1 VRDAILGFDTSTSE
15 LSVAITSGPAVL
27 AEHEAGPDERG
38 RPRHATALLAAVE
51 AALAEAGGWERI
63 GRLAVGV
70 GPGTFTG
77 LRIGVATA
85 RALAQARGLGL
96 AGVSSLAALA
106 AGAEDAEPDRPRL
119 AVIDAKRGEAF
130 AALYDATGGEIW
142 PAWVGSPAEL
152 AERVGD
158 LPAPPLAVG
167 DGSVR
172 FRNELESAG
181 ATVPEDGDPAHRLRA
196 RHLCRLAAEAP
207 DARDIE
213 PDYLR
218 RPDAELW
225 RERDHRPP
233 NG

>member
-1 VRDAILGFDTSTSE
+1 MRDAILGFDTSTSE

-96 AGVSSLAALA
+96 VGVSSLAALA
-106 AGAEDAEPDRPRL
+106 AGVDDAEPGRKRL
-119 AVIDAKRGEAF
+119 AVLDAKRGEAF
-130 AALYDATGGEIW
+130 AALYDSAGAEVW
-142 PAWVGSPAEL
+142 PAWVGPPEKL
-152 AERVGD
+152 ADRVRGLEER
-158 LPAPPLAVG
+158 PLAVG

-172 FRNELESAG
+172 FRDELESAG
-181 ATVPEDGDPAHRLRA
+181 ATIPEDGDPAHCVRA
-196 RHLCRLAAEAP
+196 RHICRLAAEVP

-213 PDYLR
+213 PNYLR

-225 RERDHRPP
+225 RERDHGPR